1 MKQISVHFQ
10 KPWKEK
16 HKELI
21 KRLEVKPD
29 LKKNIK

>member
-1 MKQISVHFQ
+1 MKQISVQFE

-21 KRLEVKPD
+21 KRLEVKPTSQ
-29 LKKNIK
+29 KKNK